1 MSTDPWDRRKKKGK
15 KQKKPAKKRL
25 STQDKIQS
33 MLVHKQSSNKNKRN
47 GDTAMSGGSMS
58 AMSGGTPNNQAPPRD
73 AIERACSMKE
83 ELLSQIETL
92 GERLPP
98 NTLDQLIDELGGPEN
113 VAEMTGRKG
122 RVVQTED
129 GAIQYESRSE
139 VDVPLETL
147 NLTEKQRYIYRTKII
162 IYHYT
167 SINSHINT

>member
-1 MSTDPWDRRKKKGK
+1 
-15 KQKKPAKKRL
+15 
-25 STQDKIQS
+25 
-33 MLVHKQSSNKNKRN
+33 MLAHKTSSNKNKRN
-47 GDTAMSGGSMS
+47 GDAVMTGPTGPMNIMSR
-58 AMSGGTPNNQAPPRD
+58 NQAPPRD

-83 ELLSQIETL
+83 ELLIQIEEL
-92 GERLPP
+92 GEKLPP

-147 NLTEKQRYIYRTKII
+147 NLTEKKR
-162 IYHYT
+162 
-167 SINSHINT
+167 